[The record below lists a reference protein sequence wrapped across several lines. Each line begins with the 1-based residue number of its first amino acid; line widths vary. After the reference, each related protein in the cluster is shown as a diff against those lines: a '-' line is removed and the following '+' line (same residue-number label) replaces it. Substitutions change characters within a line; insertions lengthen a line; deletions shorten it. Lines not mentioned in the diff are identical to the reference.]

1 MCIVPIPNS
10 HSHAHTHTHTHMQ
23 ENIKITGASVF
34 VDPYEEV
41 DTKAGRLLVT
51 KYSFTSRNMGKYVQ
65 YSCDLGVS
73 VS

>member
-10 HSHAHTHTHTHMQ
+10 HSHAHTHTHTHTQ

-41 DTKAGRLLVT
+41 DTKASRLLVT
-51 KYSFTSRNMGKYVQ
+51 KCSYVT
-65 YSCDLGVS
+65 
-73 VS
+73 